1 MEKLDDNSAGCLRD
15 EAGRVIFQRIVEDGL
30 ITEERFTYDEAGDKV
45 LVSYFEEMTPF
56 DEEDYYEN
64 EISKEL

>member
-30 ITEERFTYDEAGDKV
+30 ITEETFTYDEAGDKV
-45 LVSYFEEMTPF
+45 LVSYFEEVTPF
-56 DEEDYYEN
+56 DEEDYYES
-64 EISKEL
+64 ETSKEL

>member
-1 MEKLDDNSAGCLRD
+1 VEKLDDNSAGCLRD
-15 EAGRVIFQRIVEDGL
+15 ESGRVIFQRIVEDGL

-64 EISKEL
+64 ETSKEL